1 MPPTPRVRRTP
12 RDPRARVQRRAR
24 ALERVSIDHV
34 ITSSR
39 RKNARCARDSSRSP
53 TLARNYSN
61 HPGTDASAHVDAARH
76 TARDA
81 ADHDAT
87 GTARAFTMSS
97 FALARDA
104 KIASPATTLA
114 LCPTMDLVVVACALG
129 RTLTAYRLNWNK
141 LWTKTLDPE
150 RETPTRVTFRPDG
163 KVMTVGYA
171 SGTTT
176 THATET
182 GESLLVVEEDD
193 VPSASGSEITCAV
206 WREVVTRERAG
217 GRAGVRDESRAAAHA
232 SASASKIGGGRRGA
246 DISGES
252 GSAGCLV
259 AHFERTG
266 RLSVLLVGNARG
278 TVTAYAFGMF
288 RVGRW
293 TTSTDGAAVEALAPR
308 DDFESVDAV
317 IRERAGG
324 LKFMRLDTSYIASN
338 AREVYLLSTHA
349 SHVKTALERALIALD
364 DVRERYATGY
374 RDRFDKML
382 QDFERAL
389 DMTVMGGTSDEYVR
403 FEFRERFVEL
413 MATGVFDIAFQQF
426 FMNSFKSGLVKRMAK
441 DIDALLTDVHEILIA
456 TLAPLVDETA
466 LRLNALRGLARLGY
480 GTDGVGIDETR
491 LEDIIKMC
499 ERLSFVIVDVA
510 RAVTVRAMQLRAFF
524 VCIIRTQLAGE
535 GEKGYEAQ
543 LPAPRLDLVRD
554 FLEVAFSATSADT
567 DVLDRAFA
575 RATDDSPSTEEA
587 LRHFSRAC
595 STRGESVK
603 RLDDLKPSEIVSLGD
618 MLDHIVASADTTMH
632 APCEMLSAKC
642 AWTDTGRAT
651 DETASSVFATSQ
663 AADERRHSVHVDA
676 SRDRLHVYR
685 AVDGDNRRSV
695 TFTTPN
701 ESIVDC
707 HPYKGDALVLLLKP
721 KDAAS
726 GAKARLV
733 LVGDDVF
740 ESFAACS
747 APVDINSLD
756 IRSRQLPCVDP
767 SAPLAV
773 SVARGLAGVLVGAAR
788 VQLYDLE
795 DDEMSS
801 DSDDEAE

>member
-1 MPPTPRVRRTP
+1 
-12 RDPRARVQRRAR
+12 
-24 ALERVSIDHV
+24 
-34 ITSSR
+34 
-39 RKNARCARDSSRSP
+39 
-53 TLARNYSN
+53 
-61 HPGTDASAHVDAARH
+61 
-76 TARDA
+76 
-81 ADHDAT
+81 
-87 GTARAFTMSS
+87 MSS

-114 LCPTMDLVVVACALG
+114 LCPTMDVVVVACALG

-141 LWTKTLDPE
+141 LWTKALDPE

-163 KVMTVGYA
+163 KVMAVGYA

-182 GESLLVVEEDD
+182 GESLLVVEEDEMS
-193 VPSASGSEITCAV
+193 SASGSNITCAV
-206 WREVVTRERAG
+206 WREVATRERAG
-217 GRAGVRDESRAAAHA
+217 ARAGVRDESRAAAHA
-232 SASASKIGGGRRGA
+232 AASATKIGGGRCVA
-246 DISGES
+246 DISS
-252 GSAGCLV
+252 DNASVRCLV
-259 AHFERTG
+259 EHFERTG
-266 RLSVLLVGNARG
+266 RLSVLLIGNARG

-293 TTSTDGAAVEALAPR
+293 GTSTDGAAVEALTPR
-308 DDFESVDAV
+308 DNFETVDAV

-349 SHVKTALERALIALD
+349 AHVKTALERARIALD
-364 DVRERYATGY
+364 DVRKRYSTGY
-374 RDRFDKML
+374 RDRFDKIFR
-382 QDFERAL
+382 DFEQAL
-389 DMTVMGGTSDEYVR
+389 RMTVMHETSTDVR

-413 MATGVFDIAFQQF
+413 MATGVFDAAFQQF
-426 FMNSFKSGLVKRMAK
+426 FMNVFKSGLVKRMAK
-441 DIDALLTDVHEILIA
+441 DMDALLTDLHETLIA

-466 LRLNALRGLARLGY
+466 LRLNALLGLARLGY

-499 ERLSFVIVDVA
+499 ERLSFVAVDVA

-554 FLEVAFSATSADT
+554 FLEVAFSSTSVDT

-575 RATDDSPSTEEA
+575 RATGDTLLAEEA

-595 STRGESVK
+595 STRVESAK
-603 RLDDLKPSEIVSLGD
+603 RLGDSKPSEIVSLGD
-618 MLDHIVASADTTMH
+618 MLDHVVASVDATMR

-642 AWTDTGRAT
+642 AWTETGRVT

-663 AADERRHSVHVDA
+663 AVDERRHSVHIDT

-685 AVDGDNRRSV
+685 AMNGDHCRSV

-707 HPYKGDALVLLLKP
+707 QPYKGDALALLLKP
-721 KDAAS
+721 KDAAN
-726 GAKARLV
+726 GAKARLI
-733 LVGDDVF
+733 LVGDDAF

-756 IRSRQLPCVDP
+756 IRARQLPCVEP

-801 DSDDEAE
+801 DSDDEDE